1 MSWRCFLLLSA
12 VFSLRAASA
21 QEFIPPRPPPL
32 DPATDFEDME
42 EDMMEMGDEGFR
54 PPPPPPPMGSG
65 STSPLEIRPAA
76 TGSAFG
82 SGNMKESKLKF
93 QVVDE
98 FWEKGKKRGRGKKI
112 RVSGS

>member
-1 MSWRCFLLLSA
+1 MKWRLLFLIPF
-12 VFSLRAASA
+12 VFSLRTASA
-21 QEFIPPRPPPL
+21 QDFIPPRPPPL

-65 STSPLEIRPAA
+65 SPMPSEIRPAP
-76 TGSAFG
+76 TGSSFG
-82 SGNMKESKLKF
+82 SGDMKESKLKF

-98 FWEKGKKRGRGKKI
+98 FWEKGKRRGRGKKI
-112 RVSGS
+112 RAAGS